1 MKYLSAHF
9 SGPRNLLSTV
19 IGKIQGKM
27 GEEIFNK
34 MVDLIKNPKKLKCLT
49 EFSIWCLT
57 KIGTHNEILTP
68 YLEPP

>member
-19 IGKIQGKM
+19 NGKIQGKM
-27 GEEIFNK
+27 EKVIFKKMGESME
-34 MVDLIKNPKKLKCLT
+34 NPKKLKRLT
-49 EFSIWCLT
+49 GFYIWCLT
-57 KIGTHNEILTP
+57 NIGTLNENLLC